1 MEDRSIERVIDLTDP
16 ARNRIHNFSLDQARE
31 IVAEGDPARVAGIDG
46 SFALVGRRG
55 RTVRLARSMDRPLR
69 YFLAKHSD
77 GPQLVVA
84 DRIDTIRGHL
94 ASEGLAGQFHPSYT
108 RMVPAHYVVALELVG
123 CPDPEP
129 ALQRFFAPAR
139 ETLPADPE
147 EIGRLYVGAMAAE
160 IDKWLRA
167 IPSDA
172 PIGVCFSGGIDSGA
186 VLLITEHLLRS
197 LPIGPQRLKA
207 FTLAAGDAADLAQAR
222 RFLGELGMAF
232 YLEVIEADPSEL
244 DPVRTVAIVEDYKP
258 LDVEC
263 ATMALALCRGVRSRY
278 PDWRYLLDGDGGD
291 ENLKDYP
298 IEENPELTIRSV
310 LNNRMLYQEGWGV
323 GTIKHS
329 RTYSGGQ
336 SRSYTRT
343 YAPLAHYGFDGFS
356 PFTRPS
362 VIEVAE
368 GIPFCEL
375 TGWDPDRLYAL
386 KGEVVS
392 RGVAALTGRR
402 MPVFPKRRFQDGAA
416 SPEISG
422 AIRGRAESAYRS
434 AFESLYR

>member
-1 MEDRSIERVIDLTDP
+1 MEDHSIEEVIDLTDP
-16 ARNRIHNFSLDQARE
+16 ARNRIHNFSVERARE
-31 IVAEGDPARVAGIDG
+31 IVAEGDPARIAGIDG
-46 SFALVGRRG
+46 SFALTGRNG

-69 YFLAKHSD
+69 YFLAKRSD

-84 DRIDTIRGHL
+84 DRIDTIHAYL

-108 RMVPAHYVVALELVG
+108 RMVPAHYVLAIELVG

-129 ALQRFFAPAR
+129 ILQRFFAPAR
-139 ETLPADPE
+139 ETLPADPQ
-147 EIGRLYVGAMAAE
+147 EIGRRYVGALATE
-160 IDKWLRA
+160 IEKWLRA

-186 VLLITEHLLRS
+186 VLLVTEHVLRS
-197 LPIGPQRLKA
+197 LSMGPQRLKA
-207 FTLAAGDAADLAQAR
+207 FTLAAGAAADLAQAR
-222 RFLGELGMAF
+222 RFLEGLGMAF

-244 DPVRTVAIVEDYKP
+244 DPVRAVAIVEDYKP
-258 LDVEC
+258 LDLES
-263 ATMALALCRGVRSRY
+263 ATMALALCRGIRSRY
-278 PDWRYLLDGDGGD
+278 PDWRHLADGDGGD

-310 LNNRMLYQEGWGV
+310 LNNPMLYQEGWGV
-323 GTIKHS
+323 GTVKHS

-343 YAPLAHYGFDGFS
+343 YAPLSRYGFDGFS

-368 GIPFCEL
+368 GIPFRQL
-375 TGWDPDRLYAL
+375 TGWDPERLYAL

-392 RGVAALTGRR
+392 RGVAAVTGRR

-416 SPEISG
+416 APEISG
-422 AIRGRAESAYRS
+422 AIRGKA
-434 AFESLYR
+434 ESLYRSALESLYR

>member
-1 MEDRSIERVIDLTDP
+1 MNDRAIERIIDLTDP
-16 ARNRIHNFSLDQARE
+16 ARNRIHNFSIDEARA
-31 IVAEGDPARVAGIDG
+31 IVAEGETARVASIDG

-69 YFLAKHSD
+69 YFLAKRSD

-84 DRIDTIRGHL
+84 DRIDTIHAYL

-108 RMVPAHYVVALELVG
+108 RMVPAHYVLTLELVG

-129 ALQRFFAPAR
+129 TLERFFAPGR
-139 ETLPADPE
+139 DTLPPDLE
-147 EIGRLYVGAMAAE
+147 EIGRRYVGALAAE
-160 IDKWLRA
+160 IEKWLRA

-186 VLLITEHLLRS
+186 VLLVTEHVLRS
-197 LPIGPQRLKA
+197 LALGPQRLKA
-207 FTLAAGDAADLAQAR
+207 FTLAAGAAADLAQAR
-222 RFLGELGMAF
+222 RFLDELGMAF

-244 DPVRTVAIVEDYKP
+244 DPVRTVPVVEDYKP
-258 LDVEC
+258 LDLES
-263 ATMALALCRGVRSRY
+263 ATMALALCRGIRARY
-278 PDWRYLLDGDGGD
+278 PDWRYLADGDGGD

-310 LNNRMLYQEGWGV
+310 LNNPMLYQEGWGV
-323 GTIKHS
+323 GTVKHS

-343 YAPLAHYGFDGFS
+343 YAPLARYGFDGFS

-362 VIEVAE
+362 LVEVAE
-368 GIPFCEL
+368 AIPFRQL
-375 TGWDPDRLYAL
+375 TGWDPELLYAL
-386 KGEVVS
+386 KGDIVS
-392 RGVAALTGRR
+392 RGVAAVTGRR
-402 MPVFPKRRFQDGAA
+402 MPIFPKRRFQDGAV
-416 SPEISG
+416 SPEVSG
-422 AIRGRAESAYRS
+422 AIRGRAESTYRS